1 MTLIIKELIIRGEV
15 IDDRSPFEERR
26 LEEEVMK
33 EYLNQMK
40 REIEQDCFEK
50 LLDKLQNQTHR

>member
-15 IDDRSPFEERR
+15 IDDKSPFEERK
-26 LEEEVMK
+26 LVEEVVK

-40 REIEQDCFEK
+40 KEIEEDCFERIQE
-50 LLDKLQNQTHR
+50 KLQNQSKR

>member
-1 MTLIIKELIIRGEV
+1 MTLIIKELIIRGE
-15 IDDRSPFEERR
+15 IIEDKYPFEERK

-40 REIEQDCFEK
+40 KEIEQDCFERI
-50 LLDKLQNQTHR
+50 LVKLQNQSKL